1 MDRHL
6 LDHAHQRFKEAS
18 VLSVPDLTDRL
29 AAGYAK
35 RFRVGAAT
43 ITRIDELRWDDATP
57 AKLYPNWSLSA
68 LQAHASDLTAGSFDP
83 GRGTLTQSIHA
94 WLVELQGRVVLIDT
108 ATGNDKPIPQAP
120 MLDRLNT
127 PWLARLKAA
136 GVTPDRVDRVLH
148 THIHADHVGWNTRR
162 DDDGDWTP
170 TFRNARHLMSR
181 IEQRYN
187 ASLFAGASASNLPP
201 ASLGPRDHTPTP
213 GIYLDSVRPV
223 IAAGLADYVDVD
235 GAEVGDGFSFHPT
248 PGHSVDH
255 ASIRL
260 RSQGEE
266 AWFLGDTL
274 HHPLQVYRPELRS
287 IYCEFPEA
295 AERSRRAMLERAA
308 DGGALCLTTHFAESS
323 AGRVT
328 RRDAG
333 YVWSFE

>member
-1 MDRHL
+1 
-6 LDHAHQRFKEAS
+6 
-18 VLSVPDLTDRL
+18 VLRAPDPTDRL

-57 AKLYPNWSLSA
+57 AKLYPNWSSSVLE
-68 LQAHASDLTAGSFDP
+68 AHAVDITAGSFDP
-83 GRGTLTQSIHA
+83 KGGTLTQSIHA
-94 WLVELQGRVVLIDT
+94 WLVELPGRIVLIDT
-108 ATGNDKPIPQAP
+108 ATGNDKLIPQAP
-120 MLDRLNT
+120 KLDRLDT
-127 PWLARLKAA
+127 PWLARLEAA
-136 GVTPDRVDRVLH
+136 GVTPDQVDRVLL

-162 DDDGDWTP
+162 DDDGNWAP
-170 TFRNARHLMSR
+170 MFRNAQHLMSR

-187 ASLFAGASASNLPP
+187 ADLFAGQPAPELPP

-213 GIYLDSVRPV
+213 GIYLDSVAPV
-223 IAAGLADYVDVD
+223 IAAGLAEFVDVN

-248 PGHSVDH
+248 LGHSVDH

-266 AWFLGDTL
+266 AWFVGDTL

-287 IYCEFPEA
+287 VFCEFPEA

-308 DGGALCLTTHFAESS
+308 ESGALCLTTHFAESS

-328 RRDAG
+328 WRETG